1 VPRVTAAITT
11 YNRASFV
18 VAAVESA
25 LAQTY
30 VDFEVLV
37 VDDGST
43 DETERAL
50 QEYEGR
56 IRYHRQ
62 ENAGRAAARNTALR
76 IAAGEFVAF
85 LDSDDLWLPDKLARE
100 VEALDAHPSAGLVH
114 GHVEMIGDNG
124 ATLSRETASH
134 RTAFDHAHRHGATY
148 EGYALDCVCLTSTVM
163 LRAAV
168 IERIGGYD
176 TRFEALEDLDLYL
189 RLLLDSEIGVVG
201 GAPLAR
207 YRLHAEQTPG
217 TASTLGEIAVTH
229 KHLALL
235 ETAVVAHPRIARRNF
250 FLRLAACH
258 HRLIE
263 PREVRR
269 WTLRAAAL
277 DPTVLLRPANLRRLV
292 LSVVPRH
299 ARTEARG

>member
-1 VPRVTAAITT
+1 VPKVTAAITT
-11 YNRASFV
+11 YNRADYLA
-18 VAAVESA
+18 AAVEST

-30 VDFEVLV
+30 ADYEVLV

-43 DETERAL
+43 DGTERVL
-50 QEYEGR
+50 QQYDGR

-62 ENAGRAAARNTALR
+62 ENAGRGAARNTALEL
-76 IAAGEFVAF
+76 AAGEYVAF

-100 VEALDAHPSAGLVH
+100 VEALNASPSAGLVH
-114 GHVEMIGDNG
+114 GHVEMIGDDG
-124 ATLSRETASH
+124 AALLQETAAH
-134 RTAFDHAHRHGATY
+134 RAEFERAHRHGATY
-148 EGYALDCVCLTSTVM
+148 EGYALNCVCLTSTVM

-189 RLLLDSEIGVVG
+189 RLLLDSEIVLVE

-217 TASTLGEIAVTH
+217 IASTLGEIAVAH

-235 ETAVVAHPRIARRNF
+235 ETAAVPHARDARRNLY
-250 FLRLAACH
+250 LRLAGCH
-258 HRLIE
+258 HRLAE
-263 PREVRR
+263 SGEVWR
-269 WTLRAAAL
+269 WIFRASAL
-277 DPTVLLRPANLRRLV
+277 DPSVLLRPANLRRLA
-292 LSVVPRH
+292 LSFVPRPV
-299 ARTEARG
+299 RRR